1 MTDEV
6 CAHVVAADFASLDD
20 FTVSRIK
27 TRVLDAVGVIAAGV
41 HAPLCD
47 ELFDLLKSYG
57 TTPQSAAFF
66 RGERI
71 DAPQAAMINSFC
83 MRSYDFEAIEA
94 ENPGRKSS
102 AAHISGTTVPTA
114 LACAERAHASGRD
127 FVTALALSLIHIF

>member
-1 MTDEV
+1 MSMTDEV

-83 MRSYDFEAIEA
+83 MRSYDF
-94 ENPGRKSS
+94 
-102 AAHISGTTVPTA
+102 
-114 LACAERAHASGRD
+114 
-127 FVTALALSLIHIF
+127 